1 MGESSEVLE
10 LIQQSRRLVLLLG
23 QTYLHRASPSL
34 KHPLLDVIGSGSQA
48 KALTDWWLSEPRPV
62 AERAQILDRAS
73 RLFSFGPEWTALRT
87 LPWSAAFTSSIDGVI
102 RRLLE
107 CDGRRQVHQ
116 WFAPAARPSE
126 HTLSVFRLFGSVE
139 RDSGPELPPGTTDA
153 LRARRSGASDML
165 RTLGEVIGP
174 KGLFVIEGWQP
185 TEGDW
190 LRVRDLAAALV
201 AAQLDS
207 SQVLLTGIHDADRK
221 LLEGDDDFADL
232 LARRVVVL
240 DSQPFSTVVTALAE
254 SGHLLRPDV
263 RLSVSDAVAVRVLTS
278 FTGVLRTP
286 KQSDLSDVA
295 IPRDEFRQLSETFK
309 ILAPLEVSE
318 PVSGTP
324 PELRRACQ
332 RFLEAGS
339 DQQLARVRQF
349 AFRRPF
355 VSQQLIPAV
364 QKALDSASPQDH
376 TIVVSGQSGCGKTTI
391 LALLAVELREAG
403 LPVVYVPRT
412 VIPPSQPHLDRFAQL
427 LEAGKSQAPLV
438 VIWDGLEPPDAY
450 QKLSRYF
457 GSKGRRALVIG
468 SSYELTPMDST
479 RRRASRDGRS
489 HATTS
494 TTTLAV
500 AVSMSPEEQ
509 AALLSHFD
517 AMMPDETRALREYHQ
532 WQSYDNFFATLY
544 YLFDGLRPRL
554 QQGLLDEAQRGIE
567 QVCRAMVERLTHATA
582 DAPRGDLQ
590 RALMDAL
597 GDQFGAMLAQ
607 VHASPERLDAL
618 KQEVFALANAV
629 MVASWAGLPLPIDLA
644 LRLVRTDTMLAYK
657 ETLRA
662 APFIRELED
671 AQADFYLQSRHPLEA
686 DLWCRKQLPSWHNK
700 FEIVKQLAL
709 TLRQHEVRDD
719 RSPSLDFVVK
729 LLQAVG
735 PQGREKCRLT
745 DSFMGIAETVSTLAE
760 MFAGEIHPRLLLV
773 QANAVRE
780 GVRERQ
786 RALANNSGASAD
798 EVRREVAVWF
808 EKLKAADA
816 ALLGAQDYVSSRSVG
831 GRLAAGA
838 RNFLVVAKTERAAV
852 LGAQLGSL
860 RELSRRVPIEA
871 PRLKADADD
880 VFRRAR
886 HAWRDSLSLD
896 DENHQTF
903 DIASWIIRDRLD
915 LGQMSDEERLDA
927 LAEWKYLLEGYAE
940 AVETPDQSDRYD
952 ARDRECALRRGDSV
966 AAAAVLDRMLA
977 RGSVAAHSLRAR
989 EIELRDGPSGGARAA
1004 RKYLET
1010 SCASS
1015 LDTDRHVLLLY
1026 YRLWWASETGFAGYF
1041 PHDHIVLAFDDA
1053 RWARLAQLA
1062 EARLRLEGE
1071 STNRLAMFHL
1081 AWSQMQRGD
1090 ATASL
1095 ATFRNLA
1102 SITEG
1107 AFRRGRSL
1115 AVVSDAAG
1123 APRVFRGENRG
1134 SHDGV
1139 RGRVW
1144 IDDLRQE
1151 LPYNALD
1158 FEDADRRAGA
1168 PFGPF
1173 HIAMNYRGP
1182 FAQPIHRTSSRR
1194 A

>member
-1 MGESSEVLE
+1 MSESNAVLE
-10 LIQQSRRLVLLLG
+10 LIQSSRRLVLLLG
-23 QTYLHRASPSL
+23 QAYLNRAASPE
-34 KHPLLDVIGSGSQA
+34 KHPLLDVVDSGRRA
-48 KALTDWWLSEPRPV
+48 AALADWWLSDTRPV
-62 AERAQILDRAS
+62 AERAEILDRAS
-73 RLFSFGPEWTALRT
+73 RLFSFGPEWEALRT
-87 LPWSAAFTSSIDGVI
+87 LPWSAVFTSSIDGVI

-107 CDGRRQVHQ
+107 CNGRRQVHQ
-116 WFAPAARPSE
+116 WFSPAARPSE
-126 HTLSVFRLFGSVE
+126 QTLSVFRLFGSVE
-139 RDSGPELPPGTTDA
+139 RDSGPELPPGTMDA

-165 RTLGEVIGP
+165 RTLGEVVGP
-174 KGLFVIEGWQP
+174 KGLLVVEGWQP
-185 TEGDW
+185 SEGDW

-201 AAQLDS
+201 AAQLDTD
-207 SQVLLTGIHDADRK
+207 QVLLTGVQDADRK
-221 LLEGDDDFADL
+221 RLEEDDDFSDL

-240 DSQPFSTVVTALAE
+240 VPQSFSSVVTALAE
-254 SGHLLRPDV
+254 SGHALRPDV
-263 RLSVSDAVAVRVLTS
+263 RLSASDTVAIRVRPS
-278 FTGVLRTP
+278 FSGALRTP
-286 KQSDLSDVA
+286 RQGELLDIAV
-295 IPRDEFRQLSETFK
+295 PRDEFRQLSETFR

-318 PVSGTP
+318 PVAGTP
-324 PELRRACQ
+324 AELRRACQ

-339 DQQLARVRQF
+339 DQQLDRVRQF

-355 VSQQLIPAV
+355 VTQQLIPAV

-391 LALLAVELREAG
+391 LALLAVEMREAG

-412 VIPPSQPHLDRFAQL
+412 VIPPSPPHLDRFAQL
-427 LEAGKSQAPLV
+427 LEAGKCQSPLV

-450 QKLSRYF
+450 QKLSRFF

-468 SSYELTPMDST
+468 TSYELTPTDST
-479 RRRASRDGRS
+479 RRRASRDGRT

-494 TTTLAV
+494 TTTLSLT
-500 AVSMSPEEQ
+500 VSMSADEQ
-509 AALLSHFD
+509 AALLSHF
-517 AMMPDETRALREYHQ
+517 AALMPDEARALREYHQ

-554 QQGLLDEAQRGIE
+554 QQGLLDEAERSIE
-567 QVCRAMVERLTHATA
+567 QVCRAMVDRLTHATEE
-582 DAPRGDLQ
+582 APRGDLQ

-597 GDQFGAMLAQ
+597 GSQFSTMLAQ
-607 VHASPERLDAL
+607 VHASPERLETL
-618 KQEVFALANAV
+618 KQEVFTLANAV
-629 MVASWAGLPLPIDLA
+629 MIASWAGLPLPIDLA

-662 APFIRELED
+662 ASFIREIED
-671 AQADFYLQSRHPLEA
+671 AQRDIYLQSRHPLEA

-700 FEIVKQLAL
+700 FELVKQLAL

-735 PQGREKCRLT
+735 PQGREKCRLP
-745 DSFMGIAETVSTLAE
+745 DSFIGIAETVSTLAE

-786 RALANNSGASAD
+786 RVLAHNSGATAD
-798 EVRREVAVWF
+798 EVRSEVAGWF

-816 ALLGAQDYVSSRSVG
+816 ALIGAQDYVSSRSLG

-860 RELSRRVPIEA
+860 RELARRVPIDST
-871 PRLKADADD
+871 RLKADADD

-886 HAWRDSLSLD
+886 HAWRESLSLD

-903 DIASWIIRDRLD
+903 DIASWIIRDRID

-927 LAEWKYLLEGYAE
+927 LAEWMYLLEGYAE
-940 AVETPDQSDRYD
+940 AVDTPDQSDRYD
-952 ARDRECALRRGDSV
+952 ARDRECAQRRGDSA
-966 AAAAVLDRMLA
+966 AAAAVLERMLA
-977 RGSVAAHSLRAR
+977 RGSVAAHTLRAR
-989 EIELRDGPSGGARAA
+989 EIELREGSAGGVRAA

-1015 LDTDRHVLLLY
+1015 LQTDRHVLLLY
-1026 YRLWWASETGFAGYF
+1026 YRLWWASETGFTGYF
-1041 PHDHIVLAFDDA
+1041 PHDHMLLAFNDD
-1053 RWARLAQLA
+1053 RWGRLSHLA
-1062 EARLRLEGE
+1062 EARLRLDGE

-1090 ATASL
+1090 ATASV
-1095 ATFRNLA
+1095 ATFRSLA

-1115 AVVSDAAG
+1115 AVVSDPAG

-1158 FEDADRRAGA
+1158 FEDADRRSGA